1 MSEPNDFALCF
12 DHEQSA
18 ETMAL
23 VLSRRAGLLSA
34 LTTLRSL
41 GTEANDA
48 IDAVLELKPVRFM
61 SATWELWDS
70 VADTAGLSTD
80 ALLAK
85 HLGEDYVHVAREA
98 LFGDAA

>member
-1 MSEPNDFALCF
+1 LCF

-34 LTTLRSL
+34 LTTLRAL
-41 GTEANDA
+41 GSEANDA
-48 IDAVLELKPVRFM
+48 IDTVLELRPVKFM
-61 SATWELWDS
+61 SAAWELWDS
-70 VADTAGLSTD
+70 VADSAGLSTD
-80 ALLAK
+80 ELLAK